1 MVILVSNAGSTS
13 LKFKLFDMPAET
25 VLCEGRVERVGS
37 AGGAV
42 YHYTNPGRGINIKE
56 EKQNIPD
63 YSRGI
68 RRFLDSLR
76 CRETGPVKAAGSGT
90 TGLEDIAAVGFKTV
104 LARGFYGVHLLDEA
118 VLRAMEDYR
127 FVAPVHNG
135 AYLEAIARFREQ
147 LPGAQ
152 MVGVFETAFHTTIPV
167 ERRIYAL
174 PYEWYE
180 KYGIQRMGYH
190 GASHSYIARTMAG
203 MEAAGAGGTAARRII
218 SCHLGGSCSI
228 CAILDGKSVDNS
240 FGFSLQAGVPHANRT
255 GDLDPYIVLYL
266 LHEGMS
272 MEELLEGLEKNGGMM
287 GISGLS
293 NDMRDL
299 EEAACG
305 GGHERAKL
313 ALDIFVNAV
322 QRYIG
327 QYYVELGGL
336 DALVFTGGIGEN
348 SPFLR
353 RRIGESV
360 QSLGIELDDEA
371 NAAGMDANGRNANGT
386 RGRLISSPASKAA
399 VWVIAANEEL
409 GVARESYKLLQC
421 GVHAV

>member
-1 MVILVSNAGSTS
+1 
-13 LKFKLFDMPAET
+13 
-25 VLCEGRVERVGS
+25 
-37 AGGAV
+37 
-42 YHYTNPGRGINIKE
+42 
-56 EKQNIPD
+56 
-63 YSRGI
+63 
-68 RRFLDSLR
+68 
-76 CRETGPVKAAGSGT
+76 
-90 TGLEDIAAVGFKTV
+90 
-104 LARGFYGVHLLDEA
+104 
-118 VLRAMEDYR
+118 
-127 FVAPVHNG
+127 
-135 AYLEAIARFREQ
+135 
-147 LPGAQ
+147 
-152 MVGVFETAFHTTIPV
+152 MVGVFETAFHATIPP

-180 KYGIQRMGYH
+180 KYGIRRMGYH
-190 GASHSYIARTMAG
+190 GASHAYIARTMAG
-203 MEAAGAGGTAARRII
+203 MDAAGTAARRII

-240 FGFSLQAGVPHANRT
+240 FGFSLQAGVPHANRS
-255 GDLDPYIVLYL
+255 GDLDPYIALYL

-299 EEAACG
+299 EEAARR
-305 GGHERAKL
+305 GHQRAQL

-348 SPFLR
+348 SPLLR
-353 RRIGESV
+353 ERICESV
-360 QSLGIELDDEA
+360 QSLGIELDGEA
-371 NAAGMDANGRNANGT
+371 NAGGMDVNDIGAGGK
-386 RGRLISSPASKAA
+386 LISSAASAAA

-409 GVARESYKLLQC
+409 GVARESYKLLQP
-421 GVHAV
+421 